1 MLQDRVLFKLVMRVV
16 VLMLTAFMTSNII
29 AAGTV
34 TMGAITKNIHGAM
47 KDFLTIFQD
56 IGLVAGIGF
65 VIGSF
70 FKFHQHKM
78 NPTQVPLSQGI
89 TLLLVGAGL
98 SAFPH
103 LIGTVLDTAF
113 GVTAP
118 GGTVTQIIS

>member
-1 MLQDRVLFKLVMRVV
+1 MFQNRASFKFFIRSIVFVFSALVTNHVM
-16 VLMLTAFMTSNII
+16 
-29 AAGTV
+29 AATPV
-34 TMGAITKNIHGAM
+34 TMGAISKNIHGAM
-47 KDFLTIFQD
+47 KDFLVIFQD

-98 SAFPH
+98 SA
-103 LIGTVLDTAF
+103 
-113 GVTAP
+113 
-118 GGTVTQIIS
+118 

>member
-1 MLQDRVLFKLVMRVV
+1 MFQNRALFKFIMRIAVFVFTALITNHVM
-16 VLMLTAFMTSNII
+16 
-29 AAGTV
+29 AATTV
-34 TMGAITKNIHGAM
+34 TMGKISQNIHGAM

-103 LIGTVLDTAF
+103 LINTVLDTAF
-113 GVTAP
+113 GVTGP
-118 GGTVTQIIS
+118 GGTVTSIIT